1 MNKKTIGIIAISVV
15 LGAFILV
22 CVKEKVDDFN
32 QNPTKQ
38 MWDLYKESEKIS
50 KTPLKDNSENI
61 WKSLFLKRDCTYRV
75 KGSLFTV
82 IYRERYSSLKKEVY
96 ESMIVLRNGT
106 DIYEVKKIVPKIHRE
121 FHVRYMV
128 TKNSYDVNNILNV
141 ILGIEDLFSK

>member
-50 KTPLKDNSENI
+50 KTPLKELLNKEVTGLFIILMVKQEMVVLNNSFTIVMIKSILLYKPYKMFI
-61 WKSLFLKRDCTYRV
+61 WK
-75 KGSLFTV
+75 TV
-82 IYRERYSSLKKEVY
+82 HAI
-96 ESMIVLRNGT
+96 
-106 DIYEVKKIVPKIHRE
+106 
-121 FHVRYMV
+121 
-128 TKNSYDVNNILNV
+128 
-141 ILGIEDLFSK
+141 